1 VEDLGLNPASMHSE
15 FWAEKRVLLTG
26 HTGFKGSWLLLMLEA
41 MGAKVTGLSL
51 APGTEPAM
59 FDRIGGAKLCD
70 HHVADIR
77 DAATV
82 SSIITRAQ
90 PEILFHL
97 AAQPLVRRS
106 YVDPVESFATNVI
119 GTAHVLDAARQV
131 SGLKAIVSVTTDKC
145 YENVGQIEG
154 YVEGDRLGGHDP
166 YSNSKACAELVSQ
179 CFRDSYFAKAGV
191 GVATARAGNVIG
203 GGDYSADRLV
213 PDAARAFAANQVLE
227 IRYPDAV
234 RPWQHVIEPLSGYLL
249 LAERLASNPARH
261 AGGWNFGPPAA
272 DMAPVSR
279 VVDLLAK
286 HWGRASGYV
295 QQPGDHP
302 HEAAMLTLDSTKANR
317 ELGWTPRL
325 SLEQAT
331 GWSAEWYRAVD
342 AGVDAALLSRMQIRQ
357 YFQEA
362 AGEQQQRAVA

>member
-1 VEDLGLNPASMHSE
+1 MEDLGLKSD
-15 FWAEKRVLLTG
+15 FWAGRRVVLTG

-41 MGAKVTGLSL
+41 LGAKVTGLSL
-51 APGTEPAM
+51 APETEPAM
-59 FDRIGGAKLCD
+59 FDQIGGAKLCD

-77 DAATV
+77 DQAAV
-82 SSIITRAQ
+82 ERIISKAQ
-90 PEILFHL
+90 PEVLLHL

-106 YVDPVESFATNVI
+106 YADPVESFATNVL
-119 GTAHVLDAARQV
+119 GTAHILDAARKV
-131 SGLKAIVSVTTDKC
+131 DGLKSIVSVTTDKC
-145 YENVGQIEG
+145 YENVGQVQG
-154 YVEGDRLGGHDP
+154 YVEGDRLGGYDP

-179 CFRDSYFAKAGV
+179 CFRDSFFARAGV

-203 GGDYSADRLV
+203 GGDFSADRLV
-213 PDAARAFAANQVLE
+213 PDAARAFAADRPLE

-249 LAERLASNPARH
+249 LAERLASDPERF

-279 VVDLLAK
+279 VVDLLAS
-286 HWGRASGYV
+286 HWGRSSGYV
-295 QQPGDHP
+295 RQPGEHP

-317 ELGWTPRL
+317 ELGWAPRL

-331 GWSAEWYRAVD
+331 GWSAEWYRAVE
-342 AGVDAALLSRMQIRQ
+342 AGVDAAVLSRMQIRQ
-357 YFQEA
+357 YFQLRSEA
-362 AGEQQQRAVA
+362 AVRVAA